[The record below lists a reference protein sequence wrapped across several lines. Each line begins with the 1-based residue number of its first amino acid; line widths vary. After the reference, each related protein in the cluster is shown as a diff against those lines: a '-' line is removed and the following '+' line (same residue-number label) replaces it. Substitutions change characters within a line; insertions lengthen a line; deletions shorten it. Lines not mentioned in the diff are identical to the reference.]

1 MKKVLIL
8 IVLIVVIAAG
18 YRAYESH
25 TPIRDIPG
33 KLVKDVV
40 EFGKDMGRI
49 ISGEGTKHGQEI
61 GGSCS
66 IGPDC
71 KGYRGP
77 ARGGNT
83 CCKGTCTTLRK
94 DYLGVYVCPAQC
106 KSGPAA
112 RPGSC

>member
-1 MKKVLIL
+1 MKKILMLIGL
-8 IVLIVVIAAG
+8 AFVIAAG

-25 TPIRDIPG
+25 TRIQDIPV
-33 KLVKDVV
+33 KLVKDAV
-40 EFGKDMGRI
+40 EYWKDMGRI
-49 ISGEGTKHGQEI
+49 ISGEGTRHGQEL

-83 CCKGTCTTLRK
+83 CCIGACATLRL
-94 DYLGVYVCPAQC
+94 DYMGVYSCPAAC
-106 KSGPAA
+106 KSGPAE